1 MDVVKAHVNSFRS
14 HGLKVAL
21 YYSILDLRN
30 DIRHFN
36 VTRDEIELIKTQL
49 TELLT
54 NYGGITLGG
63 KHVRIFPRGSDVH
76 RLIPLPGPA
85 GESLQFGSTT

>member
-1 MDVVKAHVNSFRS
+1 VS
-14 HGLKVAL
+14 L

-36 VTRDEIELIKTQL
+36 VTDSKIQLIKDQL

-54 NYGGITLGG
+54 NYGEINMLIFDGWDAPWS
-63 KHVRIFPRGSDVH
+63 RIPYDEVPFEEVYALVKELQPEC
-76 RLIPLPGPA
+76 LISELKA
-85 GESLQFGSTT
+85 SE